1 MTRDE
6 VKAFIKSN
14 FGIEEPTEDMITNF
28 LNTHNKEVQKEK
40 NEAEKY
46 KEKAKNADDLQKQL
60 DALEDAKLSEVE
72 KANKALEASTSKVA
86 DLEKKIAVMERKNEL
101 AKIGIV
107 GEDADK
113 LFGEDGSLD
122 MAVFG
127 KILADKETQAKT
139 QAEKDLLG
147 KTPDPKGGEED
158 GGKDELDPIL
168 DSVVKGIT
176 HQSKESAD
184 IVNSYFN

>member
-1 MTRDE
+1 MTREE
-6 VKAFIKSN
+6 VRALLISS
-14 FGIEEPTEDMITNF
+14 GVAEPTDEAITNF
-28 LNTHNKEVQKEK
+28 LNVHNKEVQKEK

-46 KEKAKNADDLQKQL
+46 KEKAKSADDLQKQL

-86 DLEKKIAVMERKNEL
+86 DLEKKIAIMERKNEL

-122 MAVFG
+122 MTVFG
-127 KILADKETQAKT
+127 KILADRETQAKT

-147 KTPDPKGGEED
+147 GTPDPKGGEGK
-158 GGKDELDPIL
+158 GGDESDPIV
-168 DSVVKGIT
+168 DAVVEGMKA
-176 HQSKESAD
+176 QSKESAD
-184 IVNSYFN
+184 IVNNYFN